1 MYEGSQTPTPA
12 EERVT
17 AVCGMEVRAAAT
29 GEGREPIAGFDR
41 VRIAVVLKVRGRNRM
56 LVPCRDELH
65 EQPHR
70 GRGENAV
77 RPYDLGPPPGGT
89 VSAHLVGDA
98 LPVEDTHAP
107 QAVLARS
114 REGDL
119 SADNELVAHLMHVH
133 SDINEGKEE
142 SAGKLL
148 KLIALGKRV
157 HTTEQDVACAQL
169 DRAGFP
175 SGFRQLTSLT
185 QHAVAPRILRRR
197 NIYGKGTRGFGERD
211 MGDAP
216 SGPSTRTPS
225 ATAA

>member
-29 GEGREPIAGFDR
+29 GERREPIAGFDR

-56 LVPCRDELH
+56 LVPWRDELH
-65 EQPHR
+65 EQPYR

-98 LPVEDTHAP
+98 LPVEDAHAP

-114 REGDL
+114 RLGDL
-119 SADNELVAHLMHVH
+119 
-133 SDINEGKEE
+133 I
-142 SAGKLL
+142 
-148 KLIALGKRV
+148 
-157 HTTEQDVACAQL
+157 
-169 DRAGFP
+169 
-175 SGFRQLTSLT
+175 
-185 QHAVAPRILRRR
+185 RR
-197 NIYGKGTRGFGERD
+197 
-211 MGDAP
+211 
-216 SGPSTRTPS
+216 
-225 ATAA
+225 

>member
-1 MYEGSQTPTPA
+1 MTVATTIVRQPALASSPQPTSNGASANRSMYEGSQTPTPA

-29 GEGREPIAGFDR
+29 GERREPIAGFDR

-65 EQPHR
+65 EQPYR

-98 LPVEDTHAP
+98 LPVEDAHAP

-114 REGDL
+114 RQGDL
-119 SADNELVAHLMHVH
+119 SADNELVAHLMQVH
-133 SDINEGKEE
+133 SDINVGKEE

-157 HTTEQDVACAQL
+157 HTSES
-169 DRAGFP
+169 P
-175 SGFRQLTSLT
+175 
-185 QHAVAPRILRRR
+185 
-197 NIYGKGTRGFGERD
+197 
-211 MGDAP
+211 
-216 SGPSTRTPS
+216 
-225 ATAA
+225 